1 MSKTK
6 TKNTNATVLYSEI
19 YSIRMVIKY
28 RNICAMKSI
37 LYLFDKISVQ
47 STHTS
52 TDNHDSVTKTQH

>member
-28 RNICAMKSI
+28 SNICAMKSI
-37 LYLFDKISVQ
+37 LYLFDNISVQ

-52 TDNHDSVTKTQH
+52 TDNHA